1 MTDESSIAF
10 LHRLLIT
17 HQPICDLAGF
27 ILTFLRAQRLH
38 SNRILIPSMSKP
50 PWQMWL
56 CIGAGAVA
64 LLGYK
69 LLAARQPAKL
79 KTRIVDTASELHALC
94 QDIVLQLNALSSEEL
109 VVAGL
114 DTEWANKEEVALLQ
128 IAVLD
133 WVLLIRPRL
142 IRSACPEALDECHQL
157 KQLLA
162 HPRLIVSGSG
172 IGKDISLIR
181 QQLGL
186 PVAAAVVEVQ
196 TVAKRESHLQLTKLG
211 LAGLA
216 FDLLGVT
223 MNKDPAVRCGDWTA
237 NPLSTEQLSYAA
249 DDAIYSRDVLMAMF
263 ERRTD
268 PNMNLRAGLKR

>member
-1 MTDESSIAF
+1 MELSTVQFNMSNRCCVVQLVCNFSACARRQGGGGGGLEMTDESSIAF

-109 VVAGL
+109 VVADL
-114 DTEWANKEEVALLQ
+114 DTEWAKKEEVVLLQ
-128 IAVLD
+128 IAVFD
-133 WVLLIRPRL
+133 CVLLIRPRP
-142 IRSACPEALDECHQL
+142 IRSSSPETFDERHQL

-162 HPRLIVSGSG
+162 HPKLIVSA
-172 IGKDISLIR
+172 R
-181 QQLGL
+181 
-186 PVAAAVVEVQ
+186 
-196 TVAKRESHLQLTKLG
+196 G
-211 LAGLA
+211 LART
-216 FDLLGVT
+216 F
-223 MNKDPAVRCGDWTA
+223 PSFESSAV
-237 NPLSTEQLSYAA
+237 
-249 DDAIYSRDVLMAMF
+249 
-263 ERRTD
+263 
-268 PNMNLRAGLKR
+268 